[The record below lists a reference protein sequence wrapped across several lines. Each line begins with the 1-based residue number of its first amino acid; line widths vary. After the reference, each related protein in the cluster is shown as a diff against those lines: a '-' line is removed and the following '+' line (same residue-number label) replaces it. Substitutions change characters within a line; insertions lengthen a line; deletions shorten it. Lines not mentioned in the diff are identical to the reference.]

1 MPLYNPWLITLNYL
15 RQHRSLATTETG
27 DDTLLGSFVQ
37 EASNEVGE
45 AMKRVPHPTVQT
57 RSYDYAGG
65 FMPNVRTL
73 NLDEDLLALTTLTSA
88 GATISSSDYVMLPNN
103 GYPKWR
109 VQLKALS
116 ALSFS
121 YSTSPE
127 QAVSIAGIWGY
138 VPHYPACWKTLTTLA
153 EALDTSETAID
164 LTSGTLIEVGHY
176 LLIDSEQMFVTAI
189 SSNTATV
196 ERGVNGTTAATHD
209 TLTAVTA
216 FQQAPDIAGA
226 VRSIAAYYYLTKN
239 QIGARVTVFDGGA
252 VQVQEL
258 DPRIQ
263 KTIDRHKR
271 RTIMGV

>member
-15 RQHRSLATTETG
+15 RQHRSLTTAETG
-27 DDTLLGSFVQ
+27 DDTLLGGFIQ
-37 EASNEVGE
+37 EASNEVCE
-45 AMKRVPHPTVQT
+45 AMKRVPHPYVQT
-57 RSYDYAGG
+57 RTFDYGGG

-73 NLDEDLLALTTLTSA
+73 NLDEDLLALTTLTNASEVID
-88 GATISSSDYVMLPNN
+88 GSGYVMLPNN
-103 GYPKWR
+103 AYPKWR
-109 VQLKALS
+109 VQLKAVS
-116 ALSFS
+116 TNTFT
-121 YSTSPE
+121 YNTSPE
-127 QAVSIAGIWGY
+127 QSVSVAGIWGY
-138 VPHYPACWKTLTTLA
+138 VPHYPACWKTLTTAA
-153 EALDTSETAID
+153 EPIDTSETAID

-176 LLIDSEQMFVTAI
+176 LLIDSEQIVVTAI

-196 ERGVNGTTAATHD
+196 ERGVNGTTAATH
-209 TLTAVTA
+209 LTSAPVAA